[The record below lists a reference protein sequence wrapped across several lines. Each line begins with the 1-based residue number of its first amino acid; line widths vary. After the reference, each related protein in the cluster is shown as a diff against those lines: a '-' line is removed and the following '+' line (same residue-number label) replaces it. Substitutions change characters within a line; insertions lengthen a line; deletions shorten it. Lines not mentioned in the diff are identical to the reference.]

1 MAFKTH
7 KQKRQQA
14 ISSVMTLDQSVKMVK
29 YKTRRMVGTERL
41 DTDYLSTVSVL
52 LFGKEVPCVK

>member
-1 MAFKTH
+1 
-7 KQKRQQA
+7 
-14 ISSVMTLDQSVKMVK
+14 MTLDQSVKMVK